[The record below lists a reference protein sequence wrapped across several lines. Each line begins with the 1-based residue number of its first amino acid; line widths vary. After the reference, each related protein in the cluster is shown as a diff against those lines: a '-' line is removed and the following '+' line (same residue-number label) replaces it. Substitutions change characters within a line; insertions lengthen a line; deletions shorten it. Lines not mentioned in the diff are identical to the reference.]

1 MLFLK
6 IQRHNLS
13 AMLKLYCGKSAVFKE
28 GALEFGTRLGAK
40 MCTLLVE

>member
-13 AMLKLYCGKSAVFKE
+13 AMLKFYFGKSDVFKE
-28 GALEFGTRLGAK
+28 GALEFGTRLERR
-40 MCTLLVE
+40 LVHFS